1 MLPDDIIRLR
11 HMLDSAREAVSFIS
25 GKTRSDLDADR
36 KLTLSLIKSIE
47 IIGEAASKVSGGAQ
61 AAGLIRP
68 SIKP

>member
-36 KLTLSLIKSIE
+36 KLTLSLIKSID
-47 IIGEAASKVSGGAQ
+47 IIGEV
-61 AAGLIRP
+61 
-68 SIKP
+68 